1 MGSNTLII
9 MFMMAFAL
17 LRNLIFARDSFELDT
32 LTCTS
37 HDFCHCI
44 RNVLLCNITNDNF
57 ILPENIALREEIVS
71 ISLQGEK
78 FSVEIPDT
86 YYNNSWSAIK
96 HFEVI
101 GSRGIL
107 SLPLSFTQS
116 LKNLTILRV
125 RNSNLSFIESYAFS
139 FLRNIL
145 ELDLSNNGFLHI
157 REVEKGLQNFSS
169 ETIKVFNISG
179 IHNAENMQA
188 FIVTGDLLSP
198 LTSVKVFDMSWT
210 RASKFHASF
219 ELMPSLVS
227 INMSGTILLGPAVC
241 FSSLANL
248 QNLEIFTMDHWP
260 KLARDDGLRDH
271 QTNSSLE
278 VFEEIKCK
286 LIPFFDNRTGCIVM
300 PPKLKQI
307 YSRFVDSES
316 MFVSLEKGVCVLNN
330 NVELLSFSHMKVFD
344 PISALYGFHKLKVLD
359 ISMLGVFFKINLLVD
374 MPDLE
379 TFLSSGNILNN
390 IETDPKFRT
399 VFFKNR
405 ELKHVDLSNNN
416 LRIIPDDVFSN
427 NPLLEIID
435 LSMNT
440 LVSINLN
447 LSANVY
453 LRKLNLKQNRIKT
466 ISPAL
471 MIVLENMFNSVN
483 STVQLNIGEN
493 DLICECEHIEFV
505 TWMLTTTIELV
516 NGTDLVCRDMDSNIR
531 NISEIDILYL
541 EESCSAEAELAVYV
555 IIILC
560 LIPVGFVFTV
570 IVILCLRYHSVF
582 CFRTRIKTLKSS
594 ITGHHLNQTS
604 CSVIELEEIKFSEP
618 KDAFILVPK
627 GATPAYKRSP
637 KYAVFLAYC
646 HEDSDFVVK
655 KIHQNLEVNL
665 RKYLPDK
672 NEDTLTLLY
681 DKNFL
686 PGVDL
691 YDICKAAVI
700 NSYVTI
706 AIISENF
713 IGSNWCS
720 YEMQTAIEAG
730 VPIIPLYL
738 KKCDGNNLS
747 GIIKLIY
754 DKKVRLLWPQAT
766 INNELI
772 SSEEHSLILILAKTV
787 AAYVRKYDT

>member
-1 MGSNTLII
+1 M
-9 MFMMAFAL
+9 
-17 LRNLIFARDSFELDT
+17 D
-32 LTCTS
+32 
-37 HDFCHCI
+37 
-44 RNVLLCNITNDNF
+44 
-57 ILPENIALREEIVS
+57 
-71 ISLQGEK
+71 
-78 FSVEIPDT
+78 
-86 YYNNSWSAIK
+86 
-96 HFEVI
+96 
-101 GSRGIL
+101 
-107 SLPLSFTQS
+107 
-116 LKNLTILRV
+116 
-125 RNSNLSFIESYAFS
+125 
-139 FLRNIL
+139 
-145 ELDLSNNGFLHI
+145 
-157 REVEKGLQNFSS
+157 
-169 ETIKVFNISG
+169 
-179 IHNAENMQA
+179 
-188 FIVTGDLLSP
+188 
-198 LTSVKVFDMSWT
+198 
-210 RASKFHASF
+210 
-219 ELMPSLVS
+219 S
-227 INMSGTILLGPAVC
+227 IN
-241 FSSLANL
+241 
-248 QNLEIFTMDHWP
+248 Q
-260 KLARDDGLRDH
+260 
-271 QTNSSLE
+271 
-278 VFEEIKCK
+278 
-286 LIPFFDNRTGCIVM
+286 
-300 PPKLKQI
+300 
-307 YSRFVDSES
+307 RF
-316 MFVSLEKGVCVLNN
+316 
-330 NVELLSFSHMKVFD
+330 
-344 PISALYGFHKLKVLD
+344 LD
-359 ISMLGVFFKINLLVD
+359 ISMLGMFFKINLLVD

-379 TFLSSGNILNN
+379 TFLSPGNILNN
-390 IETDPKFRT
+390 IETDRKFRT

-440 LVSINLN
+440 LVFINLN

-453 LRKLNLKQNRIKT
+453 LRKLDLKQNRIKT

-471 MIVLENMFNSVN
+471 MIISDNMFTSVN
-483 STVQLNIGEN
+483 ATVQLNIGEN
-493 DLICECEHIEFV
+493 DLICDCEHIEFV

-516 NGTDLVCRDMDSNIR
+516 NGTDLVCRDMDSYIG

-541 EESCSAEAELAVYV
+541 EESCSAEPELAVYV

-560 LIPVGFVFTV
+560 LIPVGFVFIV
-570 IVILCLRYHSVF
+570 IVILCLRQHRVF
-582 CFRTRIKTLKSS
+582 CFRTRIEILKSS
-594 ITGHHLNQTS
+594 ISGHHP

-738 KKCDGNNLS
+738 NKCDSNNLS

-754 DKKVRLLWPQAT
+754 NK
-766 INNELI
+766 
-772 SSEEHSLILILAKTV
+772 
-787 AAYVRKYDT
+787 